1 MPKLIVDGKE
11 IEVAD
16 GTTLLQAC
24 EMAGAEIPRFCYHE
38 RLSIAGN
45 CRMCLVEVKGAP
57 KPMTSCALSVND
69 LRPGPNGE
77 PPEVF
82 TDSEVTRRSRK
93 GVMEFLLINHP
104 LVCPICDQGGECDLQ
119 DQAMGYGMDH
129 SRFREAKR
137 GVENR
142 EIGSLIKTGMA
153 RCIKCTRCVRFVAD
167 VAGIGELGAIG
178 RGENIEITTYLDAA
192 LETELQ
198 GNLVDLCPVGAL
210 LSKPYLASARPW
222 ELKKTQSID
231 VMDAMCAN
239 IRIDTKYDRIM
250 RILPALHEGI
260 NEEWISDKTRH
271 VWDGLAARRLD
282 RPWVRENGRL
292 REASWDEALEKIAEN
307 FPAGAPEKAA
317 GLAGALV
324 AAEEAF
330 AFKTLMDNLGVKNID
345 CRPAHAPLGNAGGRA
360 GYLFNAT
367 IAGIGEADAILIIGA
382 NPRYEASVL
391 NTRIYRAWAE
401 RDVPVALLGE
411 KADLPYAYD
420 HLGEKPD
427 VLMDMAAGKGAFLDV
442 LKQAKRPLVILG
454 MGALSRPDAVAIWGA
469 AAKIARDCGA
479 AGEDWNGFSILH
491 TDAGLVGALDA
502 GCLPGEGGLDTAG
515 ILNAAKAGEL
525 SFVWL
530 LGADDVDVSAL
541 GEAFVVYTGSHG
553 DAGAHRADVILPG
566 AAYTEKDMT
575 WVNMEGRPQMSTRA
589 VLPPGEAREDWA
601 ILRAASERL
610 GKPLDFDTIEEL
622 RARMYEAAPHLA
634 ALDSI
639 EKADPAG
646 LADVAALSGDVAG
659 RVALGSAVADFWLTN
674 AVARASKI
682 MNGLS
687 AERARARAKRQAAE

>member
-82 TDSEVTRRSRK
+82 TNSEVTRRSRK

-104 LVCPICDQGGECDLQ
+104 LVCPLCDQGGECDLQ
-119 DQAMGYGMDH
+119 DQAMEYGMDH
-129 SRFREAKR
+129 SRFHEAKR

-153 RCIKCTRCVRFVAD
+153 RCIKCTRCVRFIAD
-167 VAGIGELGAIG
+167 VAGTGDLGAIG

-210 LSKPYLASARPW
+210 LSKPYLFKARPW
-222 ELKKTQSID
+222 ELTKTQSID
-231 VMDAMCAN
+231 VMDAMGCN
-239 IRIDTKYDRIM
+239 IRVDTKFDRIL
-250 RILPALHEGI
+250 RILPALHEDI

-282 RPWVRENGRL
+282 HPWVRENGKL
-292 REASWDEALEKIAEN
+292 RPASWDEAFAKIAEN
-307 FPAGAPEKAA
+307 FPSSEPAKAA
-317 GLAGALV
+317 GIAGDLV

-330 AFKTLMDNLGVKNID
+330 AFKALMEALGVANVD
-345 CRPAHAPLGNAGGRA
+345 CRPAHVPLGEAGGRA

-367 IAGIGEADAILIIGA
+367 IAGIDEADAILIIGA

-391 NTRIYRAWAE
+391 NTRVYRAWAE

-411 KADLPYAYD
+411 KADLPYSYE

-427 VLMDMAAGKGAFLDV
+427 VLLELAAGKGAFLDV
-442 LKQAKRPLVILG
+442 LKKAKKPLVMLG
-454 MGALSRPDAVAIWGA
+454 MGALMRPDARAIWGA
-469 AAKIARDCGA
+469 AAKIAQESGA
-479 AGEDWNGFSILH
+479 VSDEWNGFSVLH
-491 TDAGLVGALDA
+491 TAAGLVGALDA

-515 ILNAAKAGEL
+515 IINAAKAGEV

-530 LGADDVDVSAL
+530 LGADEVDVSAL

-566 AAYTEKDMT
+566 AAYTEKDVT
-575 WVNMEGRPQMSTRA
+575 YVNMEGRPQMTSKA
-589 VLPPGEAREDWA
+589 LLPPGEAREDWK
-601 ILRAASERL
+601 ILRAASDAL
-610 GKPLDFDTIEEL
+610 GKPLSFNTIEEL
-622 RARMYEAAPHLA
+622 RAQMFKTAPHLA
-634 ALDSI
+634 KLDTI
-639 EKADPAG
+639 EKADAAG
-646 LADVAALSGDVAG
+646 VAEVAKLTGDVAE

-674 AVARASKI
+674 PVARASKI

-687 AERARARAKRQAAE
+687 MERAEARAKRQAAE